1 VGARA
6 LNHEYPS
13 NDESQALSAQE
24 MGELWTL
31 FGEIHEAWG
40 SVASRPDD
48 MASNWR
54 EFIQL
59 KVSGLPSYLHH
70 YRLACELLSELRQTH
85 GDRLYQYLFFDG
97 ELHRHPDTRLASLK
111 RYVIDEFI
119 RVYVSSGGF
128 RSFGGKNYTGFVSG
142 SRYRAQRPYRSYEGT

>member
-1 VGARA
+1 MSEKQLSLR
-6 LNHEYPS
+6 
-13 NDESQALSAQE
+13 ESQTLADDE
-24 MGELWTL
+24 MEELWKL
-31 FGEIHEAWG
+31 FREIHEAWG

-48 MASNWR
+48 MASQWQ

-59 KVSGLPSYLHH
+59 KVSESPSYLEQ
-70 YRLACELLSELRQTH
+70 YRHACELLSELRQTH

-97 ELHRHPDTRLASLK
+97 ELHRHRDSRLASLK

-119 RVYVSSGGF
+119 RVYVSSSGF

-142 SRYRAQRPYRSYEGT
+142 SRYRSQRPYRSYEGT